1 MKIIKIPKASTNSGY
16 SPTKKLAEAFD
27 SDEETEKANTVA
39 LNPEPM
45 DDLIVPLDD
54 IETDEE
60 VNKAI

>member
-1 MKIIKIPKASTNSGY
+1 MVK
-16 SPTKKLAEAFD
+16 
-27 SDEETEKANTVA
+27 VV
-39 LNPEPM
+39 LNPEQM

>member
-1 MKIIKIPKASTNSGY
+1 MNEMVKVDLI
-16 SPTKKLAEAFD
+16 
-27 SDEETEKANTVA
+27 TV
-39 LNPEPM
+39 LM